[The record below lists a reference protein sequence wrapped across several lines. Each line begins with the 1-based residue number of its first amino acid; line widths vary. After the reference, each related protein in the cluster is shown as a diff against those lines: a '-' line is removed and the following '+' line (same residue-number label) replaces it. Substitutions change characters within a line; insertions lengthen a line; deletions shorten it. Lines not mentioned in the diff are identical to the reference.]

1 MTRSGGWLALAG
13 WIAACLLAGALG
25 GVASANAKG
34 FYAQLEQP
42 GWAPPS
48 WLFAPVWT
56 TLYVLMGVAAWLVWR
71 EVGWGGGGKAL
82 GLFVVQLALNALW
95 TWLFFAWRRGA
106 WSFVEILVLALAIVA
121 TMAAFARVRTLA
133 AALLLP
139 YLGWVLFATALTWSL
154 WRRNPTLL

>member
-1 MTRSGGWLALAG
+1 MTRTGGWLALAG
-13 WIAACLLAGALG
+13 WIAISLLAGGLG
-25 GVASANAKG
+25 GIASASAKG

-56 TLYVLMGVAAWLVWR
+56 ALYLLMGIAAWLVWR
-71 EVGWGGGGKAL
+71 EVGWGRGGRAL
-82 GLFVVQLALNALW
+82 GLFVVQLVLNALW

-106 WSFVEILVLALAIVA
+106 WSFAEIVVLAVAILA
-121 TMAAFARVRTLA
+121 TMVAFARVRVLA